1 MIFIFLN
8 IISKQQISIDQII
21 NGVKLGTFNLRKQC
35 QVMIPGHGPG
45 AGEFSESV
53 NKICL
58 VTAHLQVGQ
67 QCGERR
73 EVGAHL
79 TQNNII
85 NA

>member
-8 IISKQQISIDQII
+8 IISKQQI
-21 NGVKLGTFNLRKQC
+21 FNRRKQC

-45 AGEFSESV
+45 AGELSESV
-53 NKICL
+53 NKIGL
-58 VTAHLQVGQ
+58 VTGHLQVGQ

-73 EVGAHL
+73 EVGTHL